1 MRKIILS
8 LLFLLFIT
16 SNSFAALTK
25 GVAAVDAWTAIV
37 QNDLVEGATTDIS
50 ANYQTTLY
58 IDAALTSVTATTNGL
73 KIIVQISSAASGD
86 NSWHELTSF
95 GMVAGLTAATENL
108 TNNPAAAGTTVFTVA
123 DTTGFVTEGDLIYI
137 KDSTEANSELFI
149 IDTFSTN
156 VSVTAL
162 DGSTT
167 SHVQNTPMWNKAASI
182 TVSIPDTANRVRV
195 IYDNTQDAAG
205 STVSVRCR
213 LSNLT
218 GI

>member
-1 MRKIILS
+1 MKKLS
-8 LLFLLFIT
+8 LLLIGFLFFA
-16 SNSFAALTK
+16 NNAFAALTK
-25 GVAAVDAWTAIV
+25 GVAAVDAWTAIA

-58 IDAALTSVTATTNGL
+58 IDAALTSTTATTNGL
-73 KIIVQISSAASGD
+73 KIIIQISSNTSGD
-86 NSWHELTSF
+86 NSWHELISF
-95 GMVAGLTAATENL
+95 SMVAGLTAATENL

-137 KDSTEANSELFI
+137 KDSTEANSELFVL
-149 IDTFSTN
+149 DTFSTN

-167 SHVQNTPMWNKAASI
+167 QHAQNTPMWNKAASI

-195 IYDNTQDAAG
+195 IYDNTQDATG
-205 STVSVRCR
+205 STVSARCR

>member
-16 SNSFAALTK
+16 SDSFAALTK

-58 IDAALTSVTATTNGL
+58 IDAALTSTTATTNGL
-73 KIIVQISSAASGD
+73 KIIVQISSATSGD

-108 TNNPAAAGTTVFTVA
+108 TNNPAAAGTTAFTVA

-149 IDTFSTN
+149 LDTFSTN

-195 IYDNTQDAAG
+195 IYDNTQDATG
-205 STVSVRCR
+205 STVSARCR